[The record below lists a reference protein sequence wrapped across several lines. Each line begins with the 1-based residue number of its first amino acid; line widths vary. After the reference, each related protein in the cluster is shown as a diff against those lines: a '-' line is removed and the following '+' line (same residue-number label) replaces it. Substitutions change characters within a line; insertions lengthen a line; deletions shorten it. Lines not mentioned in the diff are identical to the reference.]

1 MSAPNVQLVRLDLG
15 GQPRWVVRTADS
27 DSLLAVS
34 LDDLLQVSLDEAR
47 AAVEAAVPTAD
58 LDGAVLAPI
67 ESQEVWAAGV
77 TYERSRDGRIAES
90 TEADVY
96 ERVYQAQRPEV
107 FFKAP
112 AHRVVADGEPVG
124 VRADS
129 PWNAPEP
136 ELGLVLNAAGEVF
149 GYVPGNDVSSRSIE
163 GENPLYLP
171 QAKVYERSCSLGPG
185 IVPVWAAPELP
196 FPIAMRVERGDAIA
210 FEGSTSTASIT
221 RGFEDLSAWLM
232 AALDFPVGAILLTGT
247 GIVPDESFSLQA
259 GDRVTVDI
267 EGIGALTN
275 PVVQVGRNLG

>member
-1 MSAPNVQLVRLDLG
+1 MQLVRLELD

-27 DSLLAVS
+27 GSLLAVS

-47 AAVEAAVPTAD
+47 TAVESAVPAAD
-58 LDGAVLAPI
+58 LGGALLAPI
-67 ESQEVWAAGV
+67 QSQEVWAAGV

-112 AHRVVADGEPVG
+112 AQRVVADGEPVG

-149 GYVPGNDVSSRSIE
+149 GYVPANDVSSRDHRR
-163 GENPLYLP
+163 GEPALP
-171 QAKVYERSCSLGPG
+171 APGQGLRAVLLTGARDRSGLGGPG
-185 IVPVWAAPELP
+185 AALP
-196 FPIAMRVERGDAIA
+196 DRDARRARGRIA

-267 EGIGALTN
+267 EGIGVLTN

>member
-1 MSAPNVQLVRLDLG
+1 LVRLDLG
-15 GQPRWVVRTADS
+15 DLPRWVVRTAES
-27 DSLLAVS
+27 DSLLQFS

-47 AAVEAAVPTAD
+47 AAVEAAEPAAG
-58 LDGAVLAPI
+58 LAGALLAPI

-77 TYERSRDGRIAES
+77 TYERSRDGRIEES
-90 TEADVY
+90 TEGDVY

-112 AHRVVADGEPVG
+112 AQRVVADGEPVG
-124 VRADS
+124 VRSDS

-196 FPIAMRVERGDAIA
+196 FEITMRVRRGDAIA
-210 FEGSTSTASIT
+210 FEGATSTASLT

-259 GDRVTVDI
+259 GDLVTVDI

-275 PVVQVGRNLG
+275 PVVQVGRTLG